1 MLHLGFDSEL
11 GRQTRCVQVL
21 QIGLQKQ
28 GQPKN
33 LQEWQN
39 ATCRGPRSQISLPA
53 CKMCQDWLTAL
64 SIDTNLVTRLS
75 QQVRFWAIYLNGM
88 PLRDVAEHEIV
99 HQ

>member
-1 MLHLGFDSEL
+1 MQD
-11 GRQTRCVQVL
+11 
-21 QIGLQKQ
+21 
-28 GQPKN
+28 
-33 LQEWQN
+33 
-39 ATCRGPRSQISLPA
+39 
-53 CKMCQDWLTAL
+53 CQDWLTAF